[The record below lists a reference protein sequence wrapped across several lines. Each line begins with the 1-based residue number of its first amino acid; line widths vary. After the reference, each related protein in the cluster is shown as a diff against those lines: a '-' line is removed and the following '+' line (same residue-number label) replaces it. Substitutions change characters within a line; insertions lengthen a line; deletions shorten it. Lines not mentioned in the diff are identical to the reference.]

1 VTTNSSRPEIS
12 LVYLAWRPYGVET
25 FARFVDSYRKYRSG
39 MAHHLTIAFKG
50 FGAESELAE
59 YEGQLAGIDYGR
71 LVVPDEGYD
80 IGTYLLVASRIASP
94 FYCFMNTKS
103 VILAQDWLA
112 IFHQFA
118 RDPRVGA
125 VGATASC
132 ESLYTDYLEQRA
144 APAPG
149 TPAWRLLARRS
160 PVNRLRHLYLYP
172 PYPNPHLRTNAFMI
186 RQDVLASVRTRRIRN
201 RLDTSRFENGR
212 EGLSR
217 QLFGRGLDVLV
228 AGRDGVA
235 YRSSEWRK
243 SRTFW
248 QYEQENLLI
257 GDNQTEKY
265 ALADARQ
272 RELLRERAWGVEEN

>member
-1 VTTNSSRPEIS
+1 MTNSSRPGIS
-12 LVYLAWRPYGVET
+12 LIYLAWRPYGLDT
-25 FARFVDSYRKYRSG
+25 FTRFVASYRKYRSG
-39 MAHHLTIAFKG
+39 TAHHLTIAFKG

-59 YEGQLAGIDYGR
+59 YEAHLAGIDHGR

-80 IGTYLLVASRIASP
+80 IGTYLLAAGRIPSP
-94 FYCFMNTKS
+94 YYCFMNTKS

-112 IFHQFA
+112 ILHQFA

-132 ESLYTDYLEQRA
+132 ESLYSEHLQQRA
-144 APAPG
+144 APAPEG
-149 TPAWRLLARRS
+149 TPAWRLLVRRS
-160 PVNRLRHLYLYP
+160 LVNRLRHRYLYP

-186 RQDVLASVRTRRIRN
+186 RKDVLASIRTRRIGN
-201 RLDTSRFENGR
+201 RIDTSRFENGR
-212 EGLSR
+212 ESLTR
-217 QLFGRGLDVLV
+217 QLLRRGLDVLI
-228 AGRDGVA
+228 AGRDGAA
-235 YRSSEWRK
+235 YSGIEWRR

-248 QYEQENLLI
+248 QYEQENLLV

-272 RELLRERAWGVEEN
+272 RELLRRRAWGVEEN